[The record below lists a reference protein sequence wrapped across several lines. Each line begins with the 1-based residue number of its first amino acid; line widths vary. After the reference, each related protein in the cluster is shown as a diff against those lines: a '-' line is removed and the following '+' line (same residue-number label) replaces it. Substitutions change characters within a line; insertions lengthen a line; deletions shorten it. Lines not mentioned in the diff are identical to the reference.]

1 MSKKQEVFDQFKQKM
16 QDKYGMLSNQE
27 TREMYKK
34 LVSKKKV
41 DYKVRKHI
49 KISLYN
55 EHL

>member
-34 LVSKKKV
+34 LVSKKE
-41 DYKVRKHI
+41 
-49 KISLYN
+49 SWL
-55 EHL
+55 